1 MWWNK
6 CKDLTGNIKAVGTLL
21 LMLWAGTV
29 YALDGRYLTL
39 TGYAAG
45 TVQQL
50 QREIAELKHR
60 LLYASTED
68 KIMLQGLII
77 IKKQQIKE
85 VK

>member
-6 CKDLTGNIKAVGTLL
+6 FKDLTGNIKAVGTVL
-21 LMLWAGTV
+21 LMLWAGTI

-60 LLYASTED
+60 LIYAD
-68 KIMLQGLII
+68 ANAKKMLQGLII
-77 IKKQQIKE
+77 IKEQQIKE